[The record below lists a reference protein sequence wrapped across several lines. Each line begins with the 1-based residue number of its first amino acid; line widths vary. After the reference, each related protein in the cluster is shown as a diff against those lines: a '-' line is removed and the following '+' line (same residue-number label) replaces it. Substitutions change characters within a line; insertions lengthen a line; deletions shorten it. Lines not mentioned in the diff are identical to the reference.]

1 MTNIY
6 NVEDFGAVFGPTSAA
21 QRSINTAAIS
31 LARDAAIAN
40 GGGEIGVG
48 GNLHVDGILD
58 FSNLGQCNISLV
70 GHGGLN
76 AGSRIALVH
85 SIQPGPFDTLEN
97 TSFFTIRGITLDANF
112 SKDFVLY
119 CGRDVNT
126 ISAGKHLFDNVRVVN
141 GNKASYL
148 NKSSEDNTHIHCQF
162 NRSPIGVIIT
172 GYPIA
177 ESVHLS
183 GQVPVNFSAPWIS
196 SISHNF
202 YDCTFGDPQYANR
215 AGLMIIRSQCNLFGG
230 VIFSKPVVSEA
241 AIMID
246 GTQQMSTMQ
255 GILVDAGLSDISMLI
270 GKYSPVDQDHCTRL
284 NLSAHLT
291 MSVTTGT
298 LNLS

>member
-58 FSNLGQCNISLV
+58 FSNLGQCNI
-70 GHGGLN
+70 
-76 AGSRIALVH
+76 VH
-85 SIQPGPFDTLEN
+85 SIQPGPFVTLEN

-148 NKSSEDNTHIHCQF
+148 NKSSEDNTHIHW
-162 NRSPIGVIIT
+162 SS
-172 GYPIA
+172 
-177 ESVHLS
+177 SVRL
-183 GQVPVNFSAPWIS
+183 GLCSAADSRAS
-196 SISHNF
+196 SS
-202 YDCTFGDPQYANR
+202 C
-215 AGLMIIRSQCNLFGG
+215 
-230 VIFSKPVVSEA
+230 
-241 AIMID
+241 
-246 GTQQMSTMQ
+246 
-255 GILVDAGLSDISMLI
+255 
-270 GKYSPVDQDHCTRL
+270 
-284 NLSAHLT
+284 
-291 MSVTTGT
+291 
-298 LNLS
+298 